1 MTPEPGKLLLRVV
14 TPTGEVV
21 ALSCDS
27 VHMQM
32 PDDADGKNG
41 GWIGIRR
48 GHTDAMI
55 ALTEGEIQALMDGVL
70 LRIIHVGEGVASV
83 SRDVVTVMCGTA
95 E

>member
-14 TPTGEVV
+14 TPTGETMS
-21 ALSCDS
+21 LTCDS
-27 VHMQM
+27 VHMQT
-32 PDDADGKNG
+32 PDGADGKNG

-55 ALTEGEIQALMDGVL
+55 ALAAGNIRVLMEGQL
-70 LRIIHVGEGVASV
+70 LRTIHVSEGFASV
-83 SRDVVTVMCGTA
+83 SRDVVTVMCGSA